1 MQLTTFTDYGLRT
14 LMYLQANPQESFSV
28 KQIAEYFDISRN
40 HLVKVVHRL
49 SQLAYIETSKGKGGG
64 LKIAADSGKL
74 RLGDLVTSLEPSM
87 NMVECFDPDTNRCR
101 MTSNCRLKRYL
112 KTATWA
118 YIDSLNQYTLADASG
133 AGRKT

>member
-1 MQLTTFTDYGLRT
+1 M
-14 LMYLQANPQESFSV
+14 
-28 KQIAEYFDISRN
+28 
-40 HLVKVVHRL
+40 KVVHRL

-112 KTATWA
+112 KTGHLG
-118 YIDSLNQYTLADASG
+118 YIDSLNQYTLADASP
-133 AGRKT
+133 AGRKTW